1 MDKKVRQRRNQKE
14 VNLTEQTL
22 IIIKPDAVERNLIG
36 EIISR
41 FENKG
46 FKFVKLQMLS
56 FTKAMAE
63 KFYSEHKDKRF
74 FTELVSF
81 ITSGNVVV
89 AVIEGE
95 NVITTTRLMVGATKS
110 FEAAPGSIRGDL
122 GLGITNNIIHAS
134 DSPQSFEKE
143 VNVVFQ

>member
-14 VNLTEQTL
+14 VNLTEQTI

-143 VNVVFQ
+143 VNVVFT